1 VTSRVELTLAEVQ
14 ALCLD
19 DFIRVTLPTPV
30 WLPDGNLATSV
41 LVGRVLGE
49 LRAYANVCRHR
60 PIRLDEGNLSAL
72 APDGVHLLCRAHGAL
87 YRTADG
93 ACVAGP
99 CVGQALFR
107 AKVVVEVGQRISVE
121 L

>member
-1 VTSRVELTLAEVQ
+1 MARRVDLTLAEVQ

-19 DFIRVTLPTPV
+19 VFVRIALPTPV

-41 LVGRVLGE
+41 LIGRVQGE
-49 LRAYANVCRHR
+49 IHAYANVCRHH
-60 PIRLDEGNLSAL
+60 PVPLDSGELPVL
-72 APDGVHLLCRAHGAL
+72 APDGVHLLCQSHGAL
-87 YRTADG
+87 YRATDG
-93 ACVAGP
+93 ACIAGP

-107 AKVVVEVGQRISVE
+107 AKVVVRAGRISVE